1 MDMPLTSKEKAVV
14 LIANAIAAYSI
25 YSEKGSKLES
35 NSMIDFI
42 LKAVPEELKSEISM
56 DLIDEVFEY
65 VSKAHLELS

>member
-1 MDMPLTSKEKAVV
+1 MVLTSKEKAVV
-14 LIANAIAAYSI
+14 LIANAIAAYSL

-42 LKAVPEELKSEISM
+42 LKVVPEELKSEISM

>member
-1 MDMPLTSKEKAVV
+1 MALTSKEKAVV
-14 LIANAIAAYSI
+14 LIANAIAVYSI

-42 LKAVPEELKSEISM
+42 LKAVPEELKSEIST

>member
-1 MDMPLTSKEKAVV
+1 MALTSKEKVVV

>member
-1 MDMPLTSKEKAVV
+1 MALTSKEKAVV

-42 LKAVPEELKSEISM
+42 LKVVPEELKSEISM

>member
-1 MDMPLTSKEKAVV
+1 MALTSKEKAVV

-42 LKAVPEELKSEISM
+42 LKAIPEELKSEISM

>member
-1 MDMPLTSKEKAVV
+1 MALTSKEKAVV

>member
-1 MDMPLTSKEKAVV
+1 MALTSKEKAVV

-65 VSKAHLELS
+65 VSSTHSS